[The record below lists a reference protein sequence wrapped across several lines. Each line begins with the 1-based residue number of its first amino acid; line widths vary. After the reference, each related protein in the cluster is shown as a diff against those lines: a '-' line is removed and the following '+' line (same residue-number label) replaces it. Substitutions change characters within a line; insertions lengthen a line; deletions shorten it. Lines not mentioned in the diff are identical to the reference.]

1 MKTVQFF
8 DDEYLAECAAMTP
21 DDIAQFLDEFRIIHG
36 GKISSEK
43 KSKLISIKIPVSLL
57 AAFKTKA
64 ALQNQR
70 YQTKIK
76 QLMTDWVLD
85 NRE

>member
-8 DDEYLAECAAMTP
+8 DDEYLAQCADMTP

-36 GKISSEK
+36 AKVFGEK

-64 ALQNQR
+64 SLQNER

-85 NRE
+85 NR

>member
-1 MKTVQFF
+1 MKPVQFF
-8 DDEYLAECAAMTP
+8 NDEYLAQCADMSP
-21 DDIAQFLDEFRIIHG
+21 DDIARFLDDFRVIHG
-36 GKISSEK
+36 SKISGEK
-43 KSKLISIKIPVSLL
+43 KSKLISIKVPVSLL

-64 ALQNQR
+64 ALQNER

-85 NRE
+85 TH

>member
-1 MKTVQFF
+1 MKAVQFF
-8 DDEYLAECAAMTP
+8 DDGYLAQCADMTP

-36 GKISSEK
+36 TKISSEK

-64 ALQNQR
+64 TLQNER

-76 QLMTDWVLD
+76 QLMTDWVLN
-85 NRE
+85 NR

>member
-1 MKTVQFF
+1 MKAVQFF
-8 DDEYLAECAAMTP
+8 SDEYLAQCVEMTP
-21 DDIAQFLDEFRIIHG
+21 DDIAKFLDEFRIIHG
-36 GKISSEK
+36 AKISGEK

-64 ALQNQR
+64 ALQNER

-85 NRE
+85 KR

>member
-1 MKTVQFF
+1 MKAVQIFS
-8 DDEYLAECAAMTP
+8 DEYLAQCAEMTP
-21 DDIAQFLDEFRIIHG
+21 DDTARFLDEFRIIHG
-36 GKISSEK
+36 AKISAEK

-64 ALQNQR
+64 ALQNER

-85 NRE
+85 KR

>member
-1 MKTVQFF
+1 MKAVQFF
-8 DDEYLAECAAMTP
+8 SDEYLAQCAEMTA

-36 GKISSEK
+36 AKTSGEK

-64 ALQNQR
+64 ALQNER

-85 NRE
+85 NC

>member
-1 MKTVQFF
+1 MKAVQFF
-8 DDEYLAECAAMTP
+8 SDEYLTQCADMTA
-21 DDIAQFLDEFRIIHG
+21 DDIAQFLDEFRIVHG
-36 GKISSEK
+36 AKISSEK

-64 ALQNQR
+64 ALQNER

-85 NRE
+85 NR